1 MKKLLLVL
9 LLSGTAFAAAS
20 DNRLPTAT
28 CALYIRAKVV
38 RASLRLDQSKDPLDK
53 WALAK
58 DLDFTRAVSCA
69 ADPKLAAPDRL
80 LWAQALQE
88 LIERRYE
95 QDLAEAIK

>member
-58 DLDFTRAVSCA
+58 DLDFTFLS
-69 ADPKLAAPDRL
+69 RL
-80 LWAQALQE
+80 VLL
-88 LIERRYE
+88 
-95 QDLAEAIK
+95 